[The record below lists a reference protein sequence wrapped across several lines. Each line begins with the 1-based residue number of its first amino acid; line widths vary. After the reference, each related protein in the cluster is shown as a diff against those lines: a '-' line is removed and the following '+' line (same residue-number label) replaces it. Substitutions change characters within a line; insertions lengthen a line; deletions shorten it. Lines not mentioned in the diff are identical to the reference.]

1 MAVAVNSQLNPLE
14 NAERQFEEAATR
26 LKLDPGVKDML
37 KRPRRA
43 TIQWLP
49 VMMDDRTIRMFEG
62 FRVQHSIARGPAKGG
77 IRFHPDVSLE
87 EVSALASWMTW
98 KCAVADIPFG
108 GGKGG
113 IKVDPRS
120 LSKQELERLTRR
132 YAADLSDLFGPE
144 SDVPAPD
151 VNTGEREMA
160 WIADTYSMH
169 ERRTELA
176 VVTGKPLEVG
186 GSQGRREATG
196 RGVMICV
203 EQMCKYLKM
212 PLQGARVAVQGFG
225 NVGGVSA
232 ELLAR
237 ECGAKIVA
245 ASDVTGAIANDAGL
259 DVPALLK
266 YAGEL
271 AGKSPRGVAGFPG
284 SKPLAGSIV
293 EADCDILVP
302 AALENQITSDN
313 AGRVRARIVA
323 EGANGP
329 TTPDADKILE
339 DKGVHVIPDI
349 LCNSG
354 GVTVSYFEWVQNR
367 MGFYW
372 PEAEVNSRLREKMVK
387 AFGDVIAMK
396 ERTDA
401 ASTGGKVSLR
411 IAAYMVAIQRVLKVH
426 ELRGMY
432 A

>member
-1 MAVAVNSQLNPLE
+1 MAVAVNKQLNPLE
-14 NAERQFEEAATR
+14 NAERQFSEAAAL
-26 LKLDPGVKDML
+26 LKLDAGTMELL

-49 VMMDDRTIRMFEG
+49 VMMDDGSVRMFQG
-62 FRVQHSIARGPAKGG
+62 FRVQHNIARGPAKGG

-113 IKVDPRS
+113 IKVDPRT
-120 LSKQELERLTRR
+120 LSKAELERLTRR

-186 GSQGRREATG
+186 GSAGRREATG

-203 EQMCKYLKM
+203 EEMCKHLGMKLKD
-212 PLQGARVAVQGFG
+212 ATVAVQGFG
-225 NVGGVSA
+225 NVGGVA
-232 ELLAR
+232 ADLLAR
-237 ECGAKIVA
+237 ECGVKVVA
-245 ASDVTGAIANDAGL
+245 VSDVTGAIYKKDGL
-259 DVPALLK
+259 DIPAV
-266 YAGEL
+266 L
-271 AGKSPRGVAGFPG
+271 AYVAQNKKGVAGFPG
-284 SKPLAGSIV
+284 ATALANASDILELEV
-293 EADCDILVP
+293 DILVP
-302 AALENQITSDN
+302 AALENVITSEN
-313 AGRVRARIVA
+313 ADRIKARIVA

-329 TTPDADKILE
+329 TTPDADQMLE
-339 DKGVHVIPDI
+339 ARGIHVIPDI

-372 PEAEVNSRLREKMVK
+372 QEAEVNSRLREKMVK
-387 AFGDVIAMK
+387 AFGDVLKMK
-396 ERTDA
+396 ASKDKDA
-401 ASTGGKVSLR
+401 KVSLR
-411 IAAYMVAIQRVLKVH
+411 NAAYMVAIQRVLRVH

-432 A
+432 S

>member
-1 MAVAVNSQLNPLE
+1 MPAIGANSQLNPLE
-14 NAERQFEEAATR
+14 NAERQFEEAAAR
-26 LKLDPGVKDML
+26 LKLNPGVKEML

-43 TIQWLP
+43 TIQSLP
-49 VMMDDRTIRMFEG
+49 VMLDDGTIKVFTG
-62 FRVQHSIARGPAKGG
+62 YRVQHSIARGPAKGG
-77 IRFHPDVSLE
+77 IRFHQDVTLE
-87 EVSALASWMTW
+87 EVEALASWMTW

-108 GGKGG
+108 GAKGG

-120 LSKQELERLTRR
+120 LSRSELERLTRR

-160 WIADTYSMH
+160 WFVDTYSMH
-169 ERRTELA
+169 ERRTEYA

-186 GSQGRREATG
+186 GSAGRREATG

-203 EQMCKYLKM
+203 EQLCRHLQM

-232 ELLAR
+232 DLLAR
-237 ECGAKIVA
+237 ECGARIVA
-245 ASDVTGAIANDAGL
+245 ASDVTGTVHNPNGL
-259 DVPALLK
+259 DVPALLQHVAARK
-266 YAGEL
+266 
-271 AGKSPRGVAGFPG
+271 GVAGFAGGQPY
-284 SKPLAGSIV
+284 AGSIV
-293 EADCDILVP
+293 EVDCDILVP
-302 AALENQITSDN
+302 AALENQITGES
-313 AGRVRARIVA
+313 ALGVKARIVA

-339 DKGVHVIPDI
+339 GKGVWVIPDI

-372 PEAEVNSRLREKMVK
+372 PEAEVNSRLREKMES
-387 AFGDVIAMK
+387 AFAGVLQTALRD
-396 ERTDA
+396 
-401 ASTGGKVSLR
+401 KVSLR
-411 IAAYMVAIQRVLKVH
+411 IAAYMVAIQRVLRVH

>member
-26 LKLDPGVKDML
+26 LKLDAGVKDML
-37 KRPRRA
+37 KKPRRA

-49 VMMDDRTIRMFEG
+49 VMMDDGAIRMFEG
-62 FRVQHSIARGPAKGG
+62 FRVQHNIARGPAKGG

-113 IKVDPRS
+113 IKVDPRV
-120 LSKQELERLTRR
+120 LSKAELERLTRR

-169 ERRTELA
+169 ERRTELG
-176 VVTGKPLEVG
+176 VVTGKPIEVG

-232 ELLAR
+232 DLLAR
-237 ECGAKIVA
+237 ECGAKVVA
-245 ASDVTGAIANDAGL
+245 ASDVTGAIVNDAGL
-259 DVPALLK
+259 DVPALIK
-266 YAGEL
+266 YSGENR
-271 AGKSPRGVAGFPG
+271 RGVAGFPG
-284 SKPLAGSIV
+284 ARPLPGSVIEV
-293 EADCDILVP
+293 DCDILVP

-349 LCNSG
+349 LCNAG

-372 PEAEVNSRLREKMVK
+372 PESEVNSRLREKMVK

-401 ASTGGKVSLR
+401 ASPGAKVSLR
-411 IAAYMVAIQRVLKVH
+411 IAAYMVAIQRVLRVH

>member
-26 LKLDPGVKDML
+26 LKLDPGVKDLL
-37 KRPRRA
+37 KKPRRA

-49 VMMDDRTIRMFEG
+49 VMMDDKTIHMFQG

-387 AFGDVIAMK
+387 AFGDVITMK

-401 ASTGGKVSLR
+401 GTPASKVSLR

>member
-372 PEAEVNSRLREKMVK
+372 PEREVNDRLEHYMVEAFEAVLAK
-387 AFGDVIAMK
+387 AK
-396 ERTDA
+396 EHGVDMRVA
-401 ASTGGKVSLR
+401 AF
-411 IAAYMVAIQRVLKVH
+411 MVAIERVVKVIM
-426 ELRGMY
+426 LRGVY

>member
-26 LKLDPGVKDML
+26 LKLDAGVKDML
-37 KRPRRA
+37 KKPRRA

-49 VMMDDRTIRMFEG
+49 VMMDDGGIRMFEG
-62 FRVQHSIARGPAKGG
+62 FRVQHNIARGPAKGG

-387 AFGDVIAMK
+387 AFGDVITMK

-401 ASTGGKVSLR
+401 GTPASKVSLR